1 MEIERDA
8 FREIESLEMELV
20 DPSTQ
25 KNAARLQELLSDD
38 FLEFGS
44 SGMVI
49 RKRDVVDS
57 TNTSSTATY
66 QLSDFEFKPL
76 GGEHVL
82 VTYRSV
88 KSARELAYRSS
99 IWAKRNGRWQILH
112 HQSTIVPGSI

>member
-1 MEIERDA
+1 MESEMDA
-8 FREIESLEMELV
+8 FQEIESLEKELV

-57 TNTSSTATY
+57 TDTPSIATY
-66 QLSDFEFKPL
+66 QLSDFEFKSL
-76 GGEHVL
+76 GDEHIL

-99 IWAKRNGRWQILH
+99 IWVKQNGRWRMLH
-112 HQSTIVPGSI
+112 HQSTVVPGAI